1 MKPHVNV
8 NHIINLDGDVK
19 SKIKTRLL
27 MFCGIFLLLSIL
39 IIIVCILFSL
49 INTKQFQKEEETKMI
64 SRQVAQATLKIRDEI
79 KTTEILI
86 DLAHVAVNNQSDSWK
101 LMDSFLNLHTDISGI
116 TLIINKDRV
125 IPYKN
130 MASPYYFKPSTPE
143 VFNELQIYR
152 GDLGL
157 ILRRKEYDGEYLQFI
172 KSIEEQ
178 DSNRKK
184 LIVIEKNL
192 GLIKKHIQEVD
203 LPAEGNLIFVNS
215 IGDVLF
221 STNEQEP
228 PFTDKNILNHL
239 NNTSG
244 MTDQLMING
253 VNKYVFYD
261 RSALDGCIVL
271 YLMPAQYFERND
283 FSAFY
288 LMGISVFL
296 GFLLVLINI
305 SLFYQN
311 IYRPIVGIERLVMQ
325 IDAGHY
331 DYDIVSMNK
340 GKFLQPIFNRLK
352 NIMDNMKKLSQSE
365 YSSKVLIK
373 QAELFALQCQ
383 INPHFLHNTLETI
396 RGQAISKGARDIE
409 QMTKAL
415 SQLFRYSIINKGSM
429 VNLEEEIQN
438 VENYLTIQ
446 HYRFSNKFSFINKVD
461 KDTLKHRV
469 PKLLIQPL
477 VENAFQH
484 GLETKVGAGEISIH
498 AFRTQNRL
506 IIQIKDDGV
515 GIEKEKLDEI
525 NAYIAG
531 MKNNLTQKE
540 NYSIGLINVIE
551 RIKLNFGPE
560 YGIKIYSIKGS
571 GTMVEVILPLI

>member
-1 MKPHVNV
+1 M
-8 NHIINLDGDVK
+8 
-19 SKIKTRLL
+19 
-27 MFCGIFLLLSIL
+27 
-39 IIIVCILFSL
+39 
-49 INTKQFQKEEETKMI
+49 
-64 SRQVAQATLKIRDEI
+64 
-79 KTTEILI
+79 
-86 DLAHVAVNNQSDSWK
+86 
-101 LMDSFLNLHTDISGI
+101 
-116 TLIINKDRV
+116 
-125 IPYKN
+125 
-130 MASPYYFKPSTPE
+130 
-143 VFNELQIYR
+143 
-152 GDLGL
+152 
-157 ILRRKEYDGEYLQFI
+157 
-172 KSIEEQ
+172 
-178 DSNRKK
+178 
-184 LIVIEKNL
+184 
-192 GLIKKHIQEVD
+192 
-203 LPAEGNLIFVNS
+203 
-215 IGDVLF
+215 
-221 STNEQEP
+221 
-228 PFTDKNILNHL
+228 
-239 NNTSG
+239 
-244 MTDQLMING
+244 
-253 VNKYVFYD
+253 
-261 RSALDGCIVL
+261 GCIVL
-271 YLMPAQYFERND
+271 YLMPAQYLKGTIFQLSILWGYL
-283 FSAFY
+283 FFWAFY
-288 LMGISVFL
+288 WCSLTSL
-296 GFLLVLINI
+296 
-305 SLFYQN
+305 LFYQN

-373 QAELFALQCQ
+373 QAELFALVMSDQSPFSAQ
-383 INPHFLHNTLETI
+383 YTGNDT